1 MNPAFDSL
9 FPASIALME
18 AGAVTNEGLVTHVA
32 PFERAGEVYEAS
44 LDRTGGYI
52 KGVIDFTA

>member
-1 MNPAFDSL
+1 MNPAFDAL
-9 FPASIALME
+9 FPAGISLME
-18 AGAVTNEGLVTHVA
+18 AGAVTNEGLVTHEA
-32 PFERAGEVYEAS
+32 PFERAEEVYTAS